1 MLRSLE
7 LDTGIS
13 STFVPFESQ
22 EEKKLSSYPA
32 FFLPFSM
39 IKKDNINV
47 ESKYLIIY
55 DKFFGKNSYT
65 ISHNLSRFLSL
76 SLKNILA
83 SNEGYVRALLC
94 RLYICIYIYNNIL
107 VFSNVLYIYIYIKFF
122 FLYFSFNVIK
132 FFAYNSIC
140 LSLNNNI
147 EF

>member
-107 VFSNVLYIYIYIKFF
+107 VFFERFIHIYIYKVFF
-122 FLYFSFNVIK
+122 FVFLI
-132 FFAYNSIC
+132 
-140 LSLNNNI
+140 
-147 EF
+147 

>member
-13 STFVPFESQ
+13 STFVPFESRK
-22 EEKKLSSYPA
+22 EKKLSSYPA

-39 IKKDNINV
+39 IKKDNINT
-47 ESKYLIIY
+47 ESKYFIIY

-76 SLKNILA
+76 SLKNISA

-107 VFSNVLYIYIYIKFF
+107 VFFERFIHIYIYKVFF
-122 FLYFSFNVIK
+122 FCISRLT
-132 FFAYNSIC
+132 
-140 LSLNNNI
+140 
-147 EF
+147 